1 MNKKRIGIRMVA
13 KKALPIFVFTTFLF
27 VLADSA
33 SATGAYEKTTA
44 TDNKVKKAGM
54 ALIPAPMQQ
63 QKKISGIVTDDL
75 GEPLPGVAIQ
85 VVGTPRGVTTD
96 VDGTYSLEV
105 KESDKLIFTYLGM
118 ETQTIPV
125 IGKKELN
132 VTLKPKVDELEEVTV
147 VAFAKQKKESVIS
160 SITSVK
166 PDDLKVPSSNL
177 TTSLAGRI
185 SGLIAYQRSGEPG
198 QDNAEFFVRGVTTF
212 GYKKDPLVLLDNNE
226 ISSSD
231 LSKIQPDDIAS
242 FNIMKDAAATAL
254 YGSRGANG
262 VILVTTKEGVE
273 GKARL
278 NVRYEE
284 SITTPTSMV
293 DLADAVTYMKLH
305 NEAIKTRDPLGAT
318 MYSQQKID
326 NTIAG
331 GNPYVYPAND
341 WYDIMF
347 KKQAH
352 SRRLNFNLSGGG
364 KVASYYITGTITLI

>member
-1 MNKKRIGIRMVA
+1 MNKKRIEIGMVA
-13 KKALPIFVFTTFLF
+13 KRSLPIFVFTTFLF

-33 SATGAYEKTTA
+33 FATGADEKSTI

-63 QKKISGIVTDDL
+63 QKKISGVVTDDL

-96 VDGTYSLEV
+96 VDGTYSIEV
-105 KESDKLIFTYLGM
+105 KESDKLVFTYLGM

-166 PDDLKVPSSNL
+166 PTDLKVPSSNL

-242 FNIMKDAAATAL
+242 FNIMKDAAATACMVRVEQMAL
-254 YGSRGANG
+254 FWLQRKK
-262 VILVTTKEGVE
+262 VLKE
-273 GKARL
+273 K
-278 NVRYEE
+278 
-284 SITTPTSMV
+284 P
-293 DLADAVTYMKLH
+293 D
-305 NEAIKTRDPLGAT
+305 
-318 MYSQQKID
+318 
-326 NTIAG
+326 
-331 GNPYVYPAND
+331 
-341 WYDIMF
+341 
-347 KKQAH
+347 
-352 SRRLNFNLSGGG
+352 
-364 KVASYYITGTITLI
+364 